1 MVVLAALQ
9 AGKEYHVFVSASNLK
24 GPGTESVFFVQTLPS
39 PGALV
44 DGCGA
49 EVDGYGAEV
58 DGCGAE
64 VDGCGAEVDG
74 YGAVADGCG
83 VLAYAF
89 GVWINHYYSFND
101 Y

>member
-49 EVDGYGAEV
+49 EVDGYGAV
-58 DGCGAE
+58 IDGCGA
-64 VDGCGAEVDG
+64 VADGW
-74 YGAVADGCG
+74 GAVADGCG